1 VFSLE
6 KNLKKKGLISMK
18 KKIAWVTDS
27 TAFITDELK
36 QNPDVYVMPLAIIF
50 PDRTFEDGVDLTT
63 EELYS
68 RINSAKEVPKTSQP
82 SVGKFAE
89 LYEKLKAEYDGVIAV
104 HVSGK
109 LSGTVDSSRAGMEMA
124 ELDGEIVDSKSM
136 SYTITTLIYKGLELA
151 KTIDDH
157 KEIAAKLREEA
168 LRSEKYVLLGSLD
181 QFYKGGRMSGT
192 QFLLGNLLQIKP
204 IITITTAGEFD
215 LFQKVRSEK
224 KAVNRLIEFLAT
236 ANEKHNIPEVQIMHG
251 NVLEKALDVQKKIAE
266 QFPTMNIV
274 IGEISSTIA
283 VHAGEGTVALIW
295 HNEPK

>member
-1 VFSLE
+1 MS
-6 KNLKKKGLISMK
+6 N

-27 TAFITDELK
+27 TAFITKEL
-36 QNPDVYVMPLAIIF
+36 QDNPNVYVMPLAIIF

-82 SVGKFAE
+82 PVGKFAE
-89 LYEKLKAEYDGVIAV
+89 IYENLKAEYDHVIAV

-109 LSGTVDSSRAGMEMA
+109 LSGTIESSRAGMEMA
-124 ELDGEIVDSKSM
+124 ALDGEIVDSQSM
-136 SYTITTLIYKGLELA
+136 SYTITTLLNKGMQLAEQGIDYK
-151 KTIDDH
+151 D
-157 KEIAAKLREEA
+157 IAATLREEA

-181 QFYKGGRMSGT
+181 QFHKGGRMSKT

-204 IITITTAGEFD
+204 IITIKTTGEFD

-224 KAVNRLIEFLAT
+224 KAVNRLIELLTEAT
-236 ANEKHNIPEVQIMHG
+236 EKHNITEVQIMHG
-251 NVLEKALDVQKKIAE
+251 NVLEKALVVKKKIE
-266 QFPTMNIV
+266 EKHPNLNIV
-274 IGEISSTIA
+274 VGEISSTIA

>member
-1 VFSLE
+1 MST
-6 KNLKKKGLISMK
+6 

-27 TAFITDELK
+27 TIFLTDELK
-36 QNPDVYVMPLAIIF
+36 NHPDVYVMPLAIIF
-50 PDRTFEDGVDLTT
+50 PDRTFEDGVDLST

-68 RINSAKEVPKTSQP
+68 RINSEKEVPKTSQP

-89 LYEKLKAEYDGVIAV
+89 LYEKLKGEYDHVIAV
-104 HVSGK
+104 HISGK
-109 LSGTVDSSRAGMEMA
+109 LSGTIESSRTGMEMA
-124 ELDGEIVDSKSM
+124 GVEGEIVDSKFM
-136 SYTITTLIYKGLELA
+136 SYTITKLVLKGMEFANSGMDYK
-151 KTIDDH
+151 K
-157 KEIAAKLREEA
+157 IAETLREEA

-204 IITITTAGEFD
+204 IITATNEGDFH

-224 KAVNRLIEFLAT
+224 KAINRILELLHNAT
-236 ANEKHNIPEVQIMHG
+236 QRYSINAVQIMHG
-251 NVLEKALDVQKKIAE
+251 NVEEKAIELKKKLLELYPNFDI
-266 QFPTMNIV
+266 I

-283 VHAGEGTVALIW
+283 VHAGEGTVGIVW